1 MLTLN
6 RPMALLTSPLVEKVI
21 GLAIEVHQAVGPGL
35 LESAYE
41 PCLAY
46 ELLHHGVRF
55 ERQVAIPMKYKE
67 VSLDCGYRADF
78 VVDGTLVV
86 EIKSVDRLVPLHTAQ
101 LLTYLRLTGLHQGL
115 IFNFNVTRLVNGLK
129 SVVHRLGE

>member
-1 MLTLN
+1 MK
-6 RPMALLTSPLVEKVI
+6 LLTSPLVEKVI
-21 GLAIEVHQAVGPGL
+21 GLAIDVHDAVGPGL

-41 PCLAY
+41 PCLAF
-46 ELLHHGVRF
+46 EFLHNGIAF
-55 ERQVAIPMKYKE
+55 ERQVAIPMKYKG

-78 VVDGTLVV
+78 VVDGTLLV

-101 LLTYLRLTGLHQGL
+101 MLTYLKLTGLRQGL
-115 IFNFNVTRLVNGLK
+115 ILNFNVTRLVNGMK

>member
-46 ELLHHGVRF
+46 ELLHYGVRF

-115 IFNFNVTRLVNGLK
+115 IFNFNVTRL
-129 SVVHRLGE
+129 

>member
-1 MLTLN
+1 METVIRQPGEAHPVPGHFAVVKVASDESDERFCVLEATLAAN
-6 RPMALLTSPLVEKVI
+6 GGLTSRLHRHHKHVE
-21 GLAIEVHQAVGPGL
+21 
-35 LESAYE
+35 SW
-41 PCLAY
+41 
-46 ELLHHGVRF
+46 
-55 ERQVAIPMKYKE
+55 
-67 VSLDCGYRADF
+67 F

-86 EIKSVDRLVPLHTAQ
+86 EIKSVDRLVPLNTAQ